1 MSLNEALV
9 TIGIVAA
16 ICLAIW
22 VAGRILKRLLGGKL
36 GEVVELISQLIPVL
50 ILGTVAI
57 GILLII
63 DPDQGDLLLDSTVR
77 SVPRVMLALIIVII
91 ARGLGRIVGMLVETG
106 LRRVSPVM
114 ASRTRMLL
122 SGVIM
127 GIGLVIALQ
136 QVGISTDIILIL
148 VAALAFGTALAVALA
163 VGLGSV
169 QFARQVAAGRHVQH
183 RFAAGQVIKFE
194 GVEGRV
200 QSIGLS
206 STRIEAM
213 DGGVLDVPNESFLS
227 EAVLITN
234 A

>member
-1 MSLNEALV
+1 MTLNEALV
-9 TIGIVAA
+9 TLGIVAA

-22 VAGRILKRLLGGKL
+22 IAGRLIKRLLGGKM
-36 GEVVELISQLIPVL
+36 GEVVEVISQLIPIL

-57 GILLII
+57 GLLLII
-63 DPDQGDLLLDSTVR
+63 DPDQGDVLLDSLIK
-77 SVPRVMLALIIVII
+77 SVPRIMLALIIVIV
-91 ARGLGRIVGMLVETG
+91 ARGIGRIAGMLTETA
-106 LRRVSPVM
+106 LRRTSPVM
-114 ASRTRMLL
+114 ASRARMLVSSVIL
-122 SGVIM
+122 FIGVI
-127 GIGLVIALQ
+127 IALQ

-148 VAALAFGTALAVALA
+148 VAALAFGTALTLALS

-183 RFAAGQVIKFE
+183 RFEAGQFIKFE

-213 DGGVLDVPNESFLS
+213 DGGVIDVPNESFLS
-227 EAVLITN
+227 EAVLIKG
-234 A
+234 